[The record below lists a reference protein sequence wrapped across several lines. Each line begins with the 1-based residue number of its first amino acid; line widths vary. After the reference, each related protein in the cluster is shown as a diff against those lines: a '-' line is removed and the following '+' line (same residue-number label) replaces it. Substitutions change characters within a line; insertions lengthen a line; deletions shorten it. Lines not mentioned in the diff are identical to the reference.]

1 MKFEVKTGGNL
12 NQYQQKKIFTLI
24 YVIFAEILGRDQTK
38 QKKFALV
45 SYKNVSASSSQN
57 NLRAAECSYGGRV
70 RLQNKVWLALQ

>member
-38 QKKFALV
+38 QNKFALV

-57 NLRAAECSYGGRV
+57 N
-70 RLQNKVWLALQ
+70 